1 MRNKAIRSSISMI
14 LVALTVIFTMSVL
27 ATSSFA
33 IGATLQPPTELKA
46 ESTTSSLTLTW
57 KAAESASG
65 YRIYYKDSCGR
76 WVKHS
81 DVIGTSK
88 TFRNLP
94 SGKRYVIGIKSFYR
108 CDCNDVNV
116 TWSKAFTSIETAT
129 APAVPAKVVV
139 QGANSTAIK
148 ISWSRSKGATGY
160 AIYYNHP
167 PFGWKEITRVSGTTV
182 TLRRL
187 VPGNVYTFA
196 VRPYIETSSGI
207 VWGDYKTFKGATAPK
222 APTVEVTSAGTG
234 KITVKWSKVLCADGY
249 EVYYKFNNGK
259 YKLIKRVAKPEEL
272 NYSGLKGGKYTFVVR
287 AYRNTNYG
295 RIYSDYTPVTIK
307 IVGLLPCGCEP
318 VCAYCGP
325 NTTKD
330 ECNHHHHRP
339 GRR

>member
-14 LVALTVIFTMSVL
+14 LVALTVLFTMSVL

-33 IGATLQPPTELKA
+33 IGATLQPPTEVKA
-46 ESTTSSLTLTW
+46 ESTPSSLTISW
-57 KAAESASG
+57 KPADSASG

-88 TFRNLP
+88 AFKNLP

-108 CDCNDVNV
+108 CDHSDVNV
-116 TWSKAFTSIETAT
+116 TWSKAYTTLETAT
-129 APAVPAKVVV
+129 APVGPEKVLV

-148 ISWSRSKGATGY
+148 ICWTRSKGATGY
-160 AIYYNHP
+160 AVYYNHP
-167 PFGWKEITRVSGTTV
+167 PFGWKEITRTTDTTV
-182 TLRRL
+182 TLKRL
-187 VPGNVYTFA
+187 VPGNIYTFA
-196 VRPYIETSSGI
+196 IRPYIETANGT
-207 VWGDYKTFKGATAPK
+207 VWGDYRQFKGATAPK
-222 APTVEVTSAGTG
+222 APTVDVTSPGSG
-234 KITVKWSKVLCADGY
+234 KLNIKWSKVNCADGY
-249 EVYYKFNNGK
+249 EVFYKFNNGK
-259 YKLIKRVAKPEEL
+259 YKLIKRVSSPEEL
-272 NYSGLKGGKYTFVVR
+272 KYAGLRGGRYTIVVR

-295 RIYSDYTPVTIK
+295 RIYSDYTPITLK
-307 IVGLLPCGCEP
+307 ITGLLPCGCEP

-330 ECNHHHHRP
+330 ECHHHHHRP